1 MIKHHKHK
9 AERAA
14 RTPFK
19 RLFLGALAAAGVLA
33 AACGWLSLHQQSVLD
48 RENELDQQVARLEQ
62 LFGVILAGQEGT
74 PWQRPPAPYP

>member
-33 AACGWLSLHQQSVLD
+33 VCFGGPLVSWYLG
-48 RENELDQQVARLEQ
+48 
-62 LFGVILAGQEGT
+62 LF
-74 PWQRPPAPYP
+74 

>member
-74 PWQRPPAPYP
+74 P

>member
-33 AACGWLSLHQQSVLD
+33 AACGWLC
-48 RENELDQQVARLEQ
+48 
-62 LFGVILAGQEGT
+62 T
-74 PWQRPPAPYP
+74 